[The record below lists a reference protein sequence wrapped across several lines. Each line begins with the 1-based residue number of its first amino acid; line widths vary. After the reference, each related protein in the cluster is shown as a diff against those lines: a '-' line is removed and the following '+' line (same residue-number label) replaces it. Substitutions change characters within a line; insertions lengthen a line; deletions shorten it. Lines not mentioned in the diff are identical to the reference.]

1 MEMEELDKFFDYD
14 TILQRMLDNVSNNVD
29 KREGSII
36 YDAVAPCAAE
46 LAQMYI
52 ELKNDIDLVF
62 MDTAVEQYLDRLANQ
77 IGIVRKEATKAI
89 KSGSFYDENDT
100 LMDIELNSRF
110 TNGDYYWVVKEK
122 ISTGIYKMECE
133 NPGANANGCTG
144 TLLPVDYI
152 EELTKAELGEMLIPG
167 EDTESDE
174 ELRTRCFDSINEKAF
189 SGNIA
194 DYNKKTK
201 EISGVGA
208 VKVTPVWNG
217 GGTVK
222 LTILDSVFNKA
233 SETLINLVQETIC
246 PNKENTGIG
255 IAPIRTLSYCKYC

>member
-100 LMDIELNSRF
+100 LMDIELNIAQIR
-110 TNGDYYWVVKEK
+110 W
-122 ISTGIYKMECE
+122 
-133 NPGANANGCTG
+133 
-144 TLLPVDYI
+144 YI
-152 EELTKAELGEMLIPG
+152 
-167 EDTESDE
+167 
-174 ELRTRCFDSINEKAF
+174 
-189 SGNIA
+189 
-194 DYNKKTK
+194 
-201 EISGVGA
+201 
-208 VKVTPVWNG
+208 
-217 GGTVK
+217 
-222 LTILDSVFNKA
+222 
-233 SETLINLVQETIC
+233 TLINLLLKKFIKDITIQVC
-246 PNKENTGIG
+246 FLKKIHT
-255 IAPIRTLSYCKYC
+255 